1 MKSMMP
7 SGCMS
12 LVVLLALLIVFPIF
26 LADTINVTLARL
38 GLSPQMSLL
47 AVIGIFFG
55 GMINIPVKRMPRS
68 DLIDVIPFDLFGVG
82 KLMPRYV
89 RRRTYTVIAI
99 NMGGCIVPCLIAA
112 YELIRIAEHGPVPF
126 SAAITSIGITTSVC
140 YFLARPVPN
149 VGIAMNAFIPALVAA
164 ACGLILARDV
174 APLVAF
180 ASGVLGTLIGAD
192 LLHLGD
198 IKKITTGV
206 ASIGGAG
213 TFDGI
218 VLSGFIATFLV

>member
-1 MKSMMP
+1 
-7 SGCMS
+7 MS
-12 LVVLLALLIVFPIF
+12 LVVLMALLIVFPIF
-26 LADTINVTLARL
+26 LADTMSLTLARL

-68 DLIDVIPFDLFGVG
+68 DLIDVIPFGLFGVG
-82 KLMPRYV
+82 KLIPRYV

-112 YELIRIAEHGPVPF
+112 YELIRIAEYGLVPF
-126 SAAITSIGITTSVC
+126 SAAITSVGITTGVC

-218 VLSGFIATFLV
+218 VLSGFVATFLV